1 MVPLTGQLFS
11 RFTMSP
17 LNKQQTRSRNRRLI
31 LKSVRVRHV
40 QASSILAGFLLDLH
54 ILHWLADGDR
64 MDRRRLRLH
73 RCRMD
78 DSVTESF
85 YDFALI

>member
-1 MVPLTGQLFS
+1 
-11 RFTMSP
+11 
-17 LNKQQTRSRNRRLI
+17 
-31 LKSVRVRHV
+31 
-40 QASSILAGFLLDLH
+40 LH